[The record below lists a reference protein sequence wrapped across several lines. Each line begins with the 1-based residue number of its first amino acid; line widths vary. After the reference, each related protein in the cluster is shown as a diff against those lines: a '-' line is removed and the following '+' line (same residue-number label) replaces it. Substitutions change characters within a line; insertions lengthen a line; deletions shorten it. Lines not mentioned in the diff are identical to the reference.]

1 MLNYKSIRNIAIIAH
16 VDHGKTTLVDAL
28 LRQTRVHRNIEEMG
42 ERVLDSMDLERER
55 GITIRAKNASIL
67 YKDTKINIVD
77 TPGHADFGGE
87 VERILRMV
95 DGALLLV
102 DAKDGPMPQTRFVLR
117 KALELKIKIIV
128 VINKIDR
135 PESLIDEVVN
145 RTFDLF
151 CDLNASEDQLDFP
164 IVYASAIQGTA
175 TLDPKVPSGDISP
188 LLDTIL
194 EKIPEPKTDS
204 QMPLQILIL
213 ALQADSY
220 KGTMGIGKITSG
232 SIHQGQKALL
242 AKKDGSQ
249 ITDTVMSLLTHDGLE
264 RAEVESA
271 EAGDIVAI
279 AGFSGIGIGDTI
291 TDPENPRPLPPPLID
306 EPTVR
311 MTFEVNDSPFAG
323 KEGKFVTS
331 RVLRERLFKELETN
345 VSLKITET
353 DSPDSFLV
361 AGRGELHL
369 AILIE
374 TMRREGFEL
383 QVSQPEVILQE
394 KDGVRQEP
402 YEFLVVDVPKEY
414 QGTII
419 EEIGGRGGILKDMIQ
434 APGGEIHFEYQIP
447 TRGIIGLKR
456 ILLTKTRGTLI
467 LHHVFDQYKPIEG
480 EFKQANVHGSLVSME
495 NGVAC
500 SYGLNNIQERGE
512 LFIGPSTPVY
522 QGMVLGENAR
532 PEDLNVNPCKQ
543 KKLTNMRA
551 SGSDDAIILTPPRE
565 MTLELAI
572 EYIGPD
578 ELVETTPKT
587 IRLRKKIL
595 NPLSRKRSQWK

>member
-1 MLNYKSIRNIAIIAH
+1 
-16 VDHGKTTLVDAL
+16 
-28 LRQTRVHRNIEEMG
+28 
-42 ERVLDSMDLERER
+42 
-55 GITIRAKNASIL
+55 
-67 YKDTKINIVD
+67 
-77 TPGHADFGGE
+77 
-87 VERILRMV
+87 
-95 DGALLLV
+95 
-102 DAKDGPMPQTRFVLR
+102 
-117 KALELKIKIIV
+117 
-128 VINKIDR
+128 
-135 PESLIDEVVN
+135 
-145 RTFDLF
+145 
-151 CDLNASEDQLDFP
+151 ASEDQLDFP

-194 EKIPEPKTDS
+194 EKIPEPKTDA